1 MELPPSN
8 LNPDT
13 HEEITD
19 RQPIQEPSRDE
30 TNFFSPEHSSFPVVG
45 LGGSAGSLAALQAFF
60 SGLPANCGA
69 AFIIVVHLSA
79 DHESLLPQILQRSST
94 LKVSQVTDEVK
105 LQPGCVYVIPPG
117 KQFAMSD
124 GILKALD
131 LPRRTGRHV
140 VVDLFFRALAESHRN
155 KAVAII
161 LSGGDGDGSI
171 GIKRIKERGG
181 LTIAQDPAEAQHDGM
196 PRSAIGTGMVDWIL
210 TVEEMPKRL
219 LSYWENG
226 RKMHLPQEN
235 DDPVPV
241 DLGLGSPG
249 QDEVDL
255 RKILA
260 YLKARTGHDVESYK
274 QATILR
280 RVGRRIQVNGATG
293 LGDYLSFL
301 QSHPG
306 EAGALLQDLLISV
319 TNFFRDK
326 ESFIAL
332 EKRIPA
338 LFENKDAADQIRV
351 WVPACATGEEAYSLG
366 MLLAEHASR
375 LTHPPQ
381 IQIFATDLDQ
391 SALDVARDGYYPA
404 TILADVSEERL
415 RRFFTKDERG
425 YRVRSELR
433 ESVFFAMHDLL
444 RDSPFSRLDL
454 VSCRNL
460 LIYLT
465 RAAQTKTFKLFHFA
479 LRPGAHLF
487 LGSSESADDAVGLF
501 DQLDKKH
508 RIYQRKQVHRLG
520 FDSPA
525 SSTADL
531 KTANEELQ
539 AMNEELQSINEEINT
554 INQELKYKVEELG
567 RANSDLQNLMTSTQ
581 IATIFL
587 DRDLQ
592 IKRYTPATAGLFNF
606 IPSDLGRPLSDL
618 THRLEYST
626 LVADAEKVIK
636 DLSVV
641 EREVR
646 NLDGRWFLVRLGPY
660 RTVEDQIGGVVI
672 TFVDIT
678 ERKTSEESRRW
689 LSAIVES
696 SNDAI
701 ISFGMD
707 GRILSWNEGATQI
720 FGYSAEEMLG
730 KSQASLA
737 PPELQEEKR
746 TMLETLQSG
755 ENIASFETIRVRK
768 DGRRIDLSLSAS
780 VMLNEAGQIVAA
792 TAIARDVSVRKKAV
806 EELEKARSELETR
819 VNERTAELRDRV
831 AQLAQMA
838 SEVTLTEQRERRR
851 MAAILHDEL
860 QQLLVSV
867 KMRIE
872 SLNRLDEEDRDQE
885 IEEMSVMMEEVI
897 ANSRS
902 LAIDLSPSVLS
913 EGLGRSLEWLA
924 KTWMKEKYNLEVHS
938 TIDLTLDTGRED
950 TRSLV
955 FSAVREVLFNV
966 VKHSGVMVA
975 FLKLEASG
983 PDELKI
989 TVRDHGTGFHPA
1001 EKKSHA
1007 PASGLG
1013 LNGLS
1018 ERLEMLGGTLRIIS
1032 HPAAGVEAILTIP
1045 VEHNE

>member
-1 MELPPSN
+1 MEIPPSN
-8 LNPDT
+8 PSPDR
-13 HEEITD
+13 HEEITA

-30 TNFFSPEHSSFPVVG
+30 THFFSPEHSSFPVVG

-60 SGLPANCGA
+60 SALPANCGA

-79 DHESLLPQILQRSST
+79 EHESLLPQILQRSSPLT
-94 LKVSQVTDEVK
+94 VSQVTDEVK
-105 LQPGCVYVIPPG
+105 LQPGRVYVLPPG
-117 KQFAMSD
+117 KQFALAD

-140 VVDLFFRALAESHRN
+140 VVDLFFRALAESHR
-155 KAVAII
+155 KLAVAII
-161 LSGGDGDGSI
+161 LSGGDGDGAI

-181 LTIAQDPAEAQHDGM
+181 LTIAQDPSQAQDDGM

-219 LSYWENG
+219 IGYWENG
-226 RKMHLPQEN
+226 RNLHLPKEN

-241 DLGLGSPG
+241 DLGVGSPG

-255 RKILA
+255 RRVLA
-260 YLKARTGHDVESYK
+260 YLKARTGHDFESYK

-293 LGDYLSFL
+293 MGDYLSFL
-301 QSHPG
+301 QTHPG

-326 ESFIAL
+326 ESFLAL

-338 LFENKDAADQIRV
+338 MFENKGAADQIRV

-366 MLLAEHASR
+366 ILFAEHASR

-391 SALDVARDGYYPA
+391 VALDVARDGYYPA

-433 ESVFFAMHDLL
+433 ECVFFAMHDLL

-465 RAAQTKTFKLFHFA
+465 RAAQMKTFQLFHFA

-487 LGSSESADDAVGLF
+487 LGSSESADEAAGLF
-501 DQLDKKH
+501 DQLDKRH
-508 RIYQRKQVHRLG
+508 RIYQKRQAHRVG
-520 FDSPA
+520 FDPPA

-531 KTANEELQ
+531 KTTNEELQ
-539 AMNEELQSINEEINT
+539 AMNEELQSINEEIVT

-567 RANSDLQNLMTSTQ
+567 RTNSDLQNLMTSTR

-587 DRDLQ
+587 DRELQ
-592 IKRYTPATAGLFNF
+592 IKRFTPATAGLFNF

-618 THRLEYST
+618 THRLEYPT
-626 LVADAEKVIK
+626 LVADADKVIR
-636 DLSVV
+636 DFSVV

-660 RTVEDQIGGVVI
+660 RTVEDHIGGVVI
-672 TFVDIT
+672 TLVDIT
-678 ERKTSEESRRW
+678 ERKVSEESRRW

-720 FGYSAEEMLG
+720 FGYTAEEMLG
-730 KSQASLA
+730 KSQAFLA
-737 PPELQEEKR
+737 PPEFQEEKR
-746 TMLETLQSG
+746 TMLETLQRG
-755 ENIASFETIRVRK
+755 ENIASFETVRVRK
-768 DGRRIDLSLSAS
+768 DGHRIDVSLSAS

-806 EELEKARSELETR
+806 EELEMARNELETR
-819 VNERTAELRDRV
+819 VNERTAELHDRV
-831 AQLAQMA
+831 AQLAQLA

-851 MAAILHDEL
+851 MAEILHDEL
-860 QQLLVSV
+860 QQLLVSI

-872 SLNRLDEEDRDQE
+872 SLNTLDEEDRDQE
-885 IEEMSVMMEEVI
+885 IEEISVMMEEVI

-902 LAIDLSPSVLS
+902 LAIDLSPTVLS

-924 KTWMKEKYNLEVHS
+924 KIWMKEKYNLEVHS
-938 TIDLTLDTGRED
+938 RIDLNLDTGRDD

-955 FSAVREVLFNV
+955 FYAVREVLFNV
-966 VKHSGVMVA
+966 VKHSGVMEA
-975 FLKLEASG
+975 FLQLEIVGS
-983 PDELKI
+983 DQLKI
-989 TVRDHGTGFHPA
+989 TVRDHGAGFHPA
-1001 EKKSHA
+1001 EKKGLAS
-1007 PASGLG
+1007 ASGLG
-1013 LNGLS
+1013 LSGLS
-1018 ERLEMLGGTLRIIS
+1018 ERLEMLGGTLSMIS
-1032 HPAAGVEAILTIP
+1032 HPGAGVEAILTIP
-1045 VEHNE
+1045 VQRNE